1 MACFWKLQDQ
11 GFKLG
16 SLIFIFG
23 IMPEISGSVLCGYLR
38 IFLQGGGD
46 LVFLRE
52 IDPIDNF
59 LFVGLP

>member
-1 MACFWKLQDQ
+1 VACFWKLQDQ

-38 IFLQGGGD
+38 IFCGGGD
-46 LVFLRE
+46 LVFFCE
-52 IDPIDNF
+52 IDPIDKF